1 MCFCIQNGLQTS
13 DCNPRSDLF
22 ESLLPPSRFNCCW
35 LSGPF
40 KAGGAI
46 ISAFITHSEVLSA
59 AQIGQLSPLNFKFSL
74 YFLLHSWA
82 MTSSWGIANT
92 GKFWFLPNPV
102 CYRIQNYRL
111 LPNSVI
117 FLCHI
122 FLSNS
127 RTSITGLSERVC
139 VCFLINSYDAISLN
153 SFYNILVL
161 LIFYCYQM
169 MTFDVLM
176 LPWSLYGVL
185 WAYVPAHSSEYL
197 RKGIGVTFNVAT

>member
-1 MCFCIQNGLQTS
+1 MVSRLQTATHG
-13 DCNPRSDLF
+13 LTYLIF
-22 ESLLPPSRFNCCW
+22 ESLLPPSRLNCCW

-46 ISAFITHSEVLSA
+46 ISAFITHSEVFSA
-59 AQIGQLSPLNFKFSL
+59 AQIGHLSPLNFKFSL
-74 YFLLHSWA
+74 HFLLHSWA

-92 GKFWFLPNPV
+92 GKFWSLPNPV
-102 CYRIQNYRL
+102 CYRIQNYQL

-127 RTSITGLSERVC
+127 RTSMTGFSERVC
-139 VCFLINSYDAISLN
+139 VCVLINSYDAISLN
-153 SFYNILVL
+153 SYYNISVL

-169 MTFDVLM
+169 MTLDVLM

-197 RKGIGVTFNVAT
+197 RKGIGITFKAAT